1 MPHCVIEC
9 PKELNDIIS
18 FDVLATAVH
27 DAAQSSGLFE
37 EGDVKSRIV
46 TSEHYVVGGKKANY
60 VHVVTHLLSG
70 RTIEQRKH
78 LSDSIAKV
86 LCELLPA
93 VEMLSVEVRE
103 IEKQVYSNRKS
114 VLNIN

>member
-9 PKELNDIIS
+9 PKELKDIIS

-27 DAAQSSGLFE
+27 DAAESSGLFDK
-37 EGDVKSRIV
+37 GDVKSRIV
-46 TSEHYVVGGKKANY
+46 TSDHYVVGGKKDSY
-60 VHVVTHLLSG
+60 VHVVTQLLSG
-70 RTIEQRKH
+70 RTIEQRKQ
-78 LSDSIAKV
+78 LSDAIAKV
-86 LCELLPA
+86 LCELLPD

-114 VLNIN
+114 VQNLF